1 MHSFSHCTS
10 SYPLEM
16 HMVHVEDKFVDFS
29 TGEVDLAGA
38 LEDPLGL
45 AVLGIFF
52 EVDNTKPQVS

>member
-1 MHSFSHCTS
+1 
-10 SYPLEM
+10 
-16 HMVHVEDKFVDFS
+16 MVHVEDKFVDFS